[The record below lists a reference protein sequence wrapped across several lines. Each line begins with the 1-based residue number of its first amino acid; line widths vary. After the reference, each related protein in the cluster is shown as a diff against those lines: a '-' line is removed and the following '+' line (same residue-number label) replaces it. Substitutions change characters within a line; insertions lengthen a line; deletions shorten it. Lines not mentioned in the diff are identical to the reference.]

1 MLAWLLFKCVYQ
13 TNIEKFSNIS
23 APDSSAANFVHLF
36 IINIIMVTKLN
47 TQIEFFNTICIIMY
61 IKKTILL
68 TKVLNKLLPFE
79 DGNLV
84 RKIFTDVDP

>member
-47 TQIEFFNTICIIMY
+47 TQTEFFNTICTIMY
-61 IKKTILL
+61 VKTLL
-68 TKVLNKLLPFE
+68 LKKVLNKLLPFE

-84 RKIFTDVDP
+84 RKIFTVVDP